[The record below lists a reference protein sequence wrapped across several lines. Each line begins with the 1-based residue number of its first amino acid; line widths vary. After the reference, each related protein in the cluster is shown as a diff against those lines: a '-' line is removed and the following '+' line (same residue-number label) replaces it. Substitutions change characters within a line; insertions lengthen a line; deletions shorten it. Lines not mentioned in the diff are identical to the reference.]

1 MFFIDINVLFF
12 SYTFVN
18 SHFTAEGSH
27 LVINL
32 RSIIA
37 LITQQKGSKMY
48 TSMAGTSNLNMEQP
62 LNLVFSK
69 TVSVPFGI

>member
-1 MFFIDINVLFF
+1 MQIEFSDLPLSHVFHNDINVLFF

-37 LITQQKGSKMY
+37 IIIQEKGSKMY
-48 TSMAGTSNLNMEQP
+48 TCMAGTSNLTRN
-62 LNLVFSK
+62 NC
-69 TVSVPFGI
+69 